1 MLSAAQIMCRV
12 YSGILVVIWILA
24 PYAILQHV
32 EIFPVQ
38 WLPQLALDRAI
49 PVFFPGIWVYFSY
62 YILLGLVGLTVEK
75 KIFITY
81 LYTVGWVTAVSHAV
95 YLFMPSGVS
104 RSDIDL
110 ESAPA
115 IYQLLIS
122 LDLPRNTMPSL
133 HASLSVVA
141 AIAVHFSK
149 VFPHYCKPLIW
160 LWVLAIFWST
170 IAVRQHVS
178 LDLIAGGGIA
188 AIVWWRVSK
197 SSELRHHGVL
207 GEQ

>member
-1 MLSAAQIMCRV
+1 MCRV

-32 EIFPVQ
+32 EIFPVL
-38 WLPQLALDRAI
+38 WMPELALDRAI
-49 PVFFPGIWVYFSY
+49 PVFLPSIWVYFSF
-62 YILLGLVGLTVEK
+62 YILLCLVGFMVEK

-81 LYTVGWVTAVSHAV
+81 LYTVGWVTAVSHA
-95 YLFMPSGVS
+95 LFLFLPNGVT

-115 IYQLLIS
+115 VYQFLVS
-122 LDLPRNTMPSL
+122 LDMPRNAMPSL

-141 AIAVHFSK
+141 ALAAHLSK
-149 VFPHYCKPLIW
+149 VFPGWSKPLIW

-170 IAVRQHVS
+170 IAIRQHVS
-178 LDLIAGGGIA
+178 LDLIAGSIIA
-188 AIVWWRVSK
+188 CIVWWKVSE
-197 SSELRHHGVL
+197 SSELRHHGF
-207 GEQ
+207 